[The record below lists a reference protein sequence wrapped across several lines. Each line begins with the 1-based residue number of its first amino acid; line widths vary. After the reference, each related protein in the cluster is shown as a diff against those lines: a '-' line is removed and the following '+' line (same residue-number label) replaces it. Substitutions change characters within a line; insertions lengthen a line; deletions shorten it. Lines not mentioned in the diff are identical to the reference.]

1 MSELIDPSDLGGK
14 LKALRVR
21 QRLTQVAL
29 AKQSLLSPIFIAK
42 VEAGERMP
50 SWETLARLTDRLGVE
65 VRVALVQ
72 RRKGR
77 Q

>member
-1 MSELIDPSDLGGK
+1 MLESIDPSELGRK

-29 AKQSLLSPIFIAK
+29 SKQSLLSPIFIAK

-50 SWETLARLTDRLGVE
+50 SWETLARLADRLGVE
-65 VRVALVQ
+65 VRVVLIQ
-72 RRKGR
+72 RRKR
-77 Q
+77 RE